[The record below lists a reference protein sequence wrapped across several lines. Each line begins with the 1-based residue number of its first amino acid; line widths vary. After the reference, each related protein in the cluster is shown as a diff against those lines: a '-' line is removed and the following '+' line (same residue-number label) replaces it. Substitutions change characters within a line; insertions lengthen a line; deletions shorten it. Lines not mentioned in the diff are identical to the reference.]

1 MVDTMVNFA
10 VRGAPRTAIPFVI
23 EGRACMLNRYPLW
36 KYLLILVVLVV
47 GLIYSLPNLFP
58 EDPAIQLSSAQGETL
73 NERQIEHVENAL
85 GENGIA
91 VKGVEEVNGLW
102 LIRLR
107 NDNDQLNARDI
118 AADLLGNDA
127 TVALNLAEATP
138 AWLQAFSASPMTLGL
153 DLRGGV
159 HFLLEVDMDA
169 ALTQRLEVNASAMRE
184 LLRSERIRYR
194 NTDVEGRSLSIDFA
208 STEDRDN
215 ARRLISRDFPN
226 FDYTNEGS
234 GRSSRLVMALSDQTI
249 NEIQDYAIN
258 QNLTTL
264 RNRVN
269 ELGVAEPMVQRQGP
283 NQIVVELPGVQDTVA
298 AKRIVG
304 ATANLEFRLEAR
316 NDTPSM
322 ETETHV
328 FRNDASRSA
337 ELMRD
342 VIITG
347 DSVSSASNSFDENG
361 RPQVNINLDGTGG
374 TLMNRATRTN
384 IGRNMAVLFIE
395 HKSEDTVVIDP
406 ETGEETIEREPYVE
420 RGLISLA
427 TIQSALGNSF
437 RITGLDSPTEAAEL
451 SLLLRSGALAAPIYF
466 VQERTIGPSLG
477 AENIQRGLLSVQVGL
492 LLLVLFMLARY
503 KVFGIFANIALALNL
518 TILVAV
524 MSMLGA
530 TLTLPGIAGIVL
542 TLGMAVDANVL
553 IFERIREELRNGL
566 SIQQA
571 IHAGYERAFTSI
583 VDANITTLLV
593 AIILFSIGTGPV
605 KGFAVTLSIGILTS
619 MFTALM
625 VTRALVNL
633 TYGSRP
639 VKKLWI

>member
-1 MVDTMVNFA
+1 
-10 VRGAPRTAIPFVI
+10 
-23 EGRACMLNRYPLW
+23 MLNRYPMW
-36 KYLLILVVLVV
+36 KYLLILIVLAV
-47 GLIYSLPNLFP
+47 GLVYSLPNLYP
-58 EDPAIQLSSAQGETL
+58 EDPAVQISSGRGDATLDQRQLERVQDSLREAGITIKSVESSESS
-73 NERQIEHVENAL
+73 V
-85 GENGIA
+85 
-91 VKGVEEVNGLW
+91 
-102 LIRLR
+102 LIRLG
-107 NDNDQLNARDI
+107 DADEQLQARDRI
-118 AADLLGNDA
+118 AAMLDEDLV
-127 TVALNLAEATP
+127 VALNLAESTP
-138 AWLQAFSASPMTLGL
+138 GWLQALSASPMTLGL

-169 ALTQRLEVNASAMRE
+169 AVTQRLEVNASAMRE
-184 LLRSERIRYR
+184 QLRSERIRYR
-194 NTDVEGRSLSIDFA
+194 GTEIEERTLTLTFTSE
-208 STEDRDN
+208 EDRDA
-215 ARRLISRDFPN
+215 ARRLISREFRD
-226 FDYTNEGS
+226 FDYQNVGD
-234 GRSSRLVMALSDQTI
+234 GRGAALAMTLTDQAV
-249 NEIQDYAIN
+249 NEIQDYAVN

-264 RNRVN
+264 RNRVD

-283 NQIVVELPGVQDTVA
+283 DRIVVELPGVQDTVA
-298 AKRIVG
+298 AKRVVG

-316 NDTPSM
+316 PDTPDA
-322 ETETHV
+322 ETETLA
-328 FRNDASRSA
+328 FRNDEARSA
-337 ELMRD
+337 DLMRD

-347 DSVSSASNSFDENG
+347 DSVSSASRSFDESG

-395 HKSEDTVVIDP
+395 HKTRDSVEMVD
-406 ETGEETIEREPYVE
+406 GEEVIVREPYTE

-451 SLLLRSGALAAPIYF
+451 ALLLRSGSLAAPIYF

-477 AENIQRGLLSVQVGL
+477 AENIKRGVMSVQIGL
-492 LLLVLFMLARY
+492 LLVVLFMLIRY
-503 KVFGIFANIALALNL
+503 KVFGVIANVALALNL
-518 TILVAV
+518 TLLMAA

-553 IFERIREELRNGL
+553 IFERIREELRGGL
-566 SIQQA
+566 SVQQA

-593 AIILFSIGTGPV
+593 AVILFSIGTGPV
-605 KGFAVTLSIGILTS
+605 KGFAVTLSLGIITS
-619 MFTALM
+619 LFTALL
-625 VTRALVNL
+625 VTRAMVNL
-633 TYGSRP
+633 VYGGKP

>member
-1 MVDTMVNFA
+1 
-10 VRGAPRTAIPFVI
+10 
-23 EGRACMLNRYPLW
+23 MLNRYPLW

-58 EDPAIQLSSAQGETL
+58 EDPAIQISSAQGDSL
-73 NERQIEHVENAL
+73 DAHQINRIEAALIENDIEIKAL
-85 GENGIA
+85 EEMNGQ
-91 VKGVEEVNGLW
+91 W
-102 LIRLR
+102 LVRLR
-107 NDNDQLNARDI
+107 HDDDQLDARDI
-118 AADLLGNDA
+118 AADLVDDDT

-138 AWLQAFSASPMTLGL
+138 GWLQAFSASPMTLGL

-184 LLRSERIRYR
+184 LLRGERIRYR
-194 NTDVEGRSLSIDFA
+194 NTEVAERTLSIDFA
-208 STEDRDN
+208 SAEDRDT
-215 ARRLISRDFPN
+215 ARSLISRDFPD
-226 FDYTNEGS
+226 FEYSSEGD
-234 GRSSRLVMALSDQTI
+234 GRASTLVMTLSDQLVS
-249 NEIQDYAIN
+249 EIQDYAIN

-283 NQIVVELPGVQDTVA
+283 NQIVVELPGIQDTVA

-316 NDTPSM
+316 NDAPQN
-322 ETETHV
+322 ETESLS
-328 FRNDASRSA
+328 FRNEPSRSA

-361 RPQVNINLDGTGG
+361 RPQVNIDLDGTGG

-395 HKSEDTVVIDP
+395 HKSEDTVVTDP

-451 SLLLRSGALAAPIYF
+451 ALLLRSGSLAAPIYF

-477 AENIQRGLLSVQVGL
+477 AENIERGLLSVQIGL
-492 LLLVLFMLARY
+492 LLVVLFMLVRY
-503 KVFGIFANIALALNL
+503 KVFGVFANIALALNL
-518 TILVAV
+518 TLLVAV

-553 IFERIREELRNGL
+553 IFERIREELRNGM
-566 SIQQA
+566 SVQQA
-571 IHAGYERAFTSI
+571 IQAGYERAFTSI

-593 AIILFSIGTGPV
+593 AVILFSIGSGPV

-619 MFTALM
+619 LFTALM
-625 VTRALVNL
+625 VTRAMVNL
-633 TYGSRP
+633 AYGSKP

>member
-1 MVDTMVNFA
+1 
-10 VRGAPRTAIPFVI
+10 
-23 EGRACMLNRYPLW
+23 MLNRYPLW
-36 KYLLILVVLVV
+36 KYLLILVVLVA
-47 GLIYSLPNLFP
+47 GLIYALPNLFP
-58 EDPAIQLSSAQGETL
+58 EDPAVQISSAETGETL
-73 NERQIEHVENAL
+73 DESEIERVEDALNDEDVAIKAIEQ
-85 GENGIA
+85 NGQQ
-91 VKGVEEVNGLW
+91 W
-102 LIRLR
+102 LIRLS
-107 NDNDQLNARDI
+107 DSDDQLRAQEI
-118 AADLLGNDA
+118 ASDLLGDDA

-138 AWLQAFSASPMTLGL
+138 GWLQAFSASPMTLGL

-159 HFLLEVDMDA
+159 HFLLEVDMEA
-169 ALTQRLEVNASAMRE
+169 ALTQRLEVNGSAMRE
-184 LLRSERIRYR
+184 LLREEGIRYR
-194 NTDVEGRSLSIDFA
+194 NTEVEERSLSIDFA
-208 STEDRDN
+208 GEEDRN
-215 ARRLISRDFPN
+215 EARGLISREFPE
-226 FDYTNEGS
+226 FEYSSEEEG
-234 GRSSRLVMALSDQTI
+234 RAARLVMTLTDESV

-283 NQIVVELPGVQDTVA
+283 DRIVVELPGVQDTVE
-298 AKRIVG
+298 AKRVVG

-316 NDTPSM
+316 SDAPDN
-322 ETETHV
+322 ETESFS
-328 FRNDASRSA
+328 FRNDESRSA
-337 ELMRD
+337 DLMRD
-342 VIITG
+342 VIVTG
-347 DSVSSASNSFDENG
+347 DSVSDASRNFDENG
-361 RPQVNINLDGTGG
+361 RPQVNIDLDGTGG
-374 TLMNRATRTN
+374 TLMNRATRSN

-395 HKSEDTVVIDP
+395 HKTKERTVIED
-406 ETGEETIEREPYVE
+406 GEEVTEREPYVE

-437 RITGLDSPTEAAEL
+437 RITGLESPTEAEEL
-451 SLLLRSGALAAPIYF
+451 ALLLRSGSLAAPIYF

-477 AENIQRGLLSVQVGL
+477 ADNIERGLLSVQVGL
-492 LLLVLFMLARY
+492 LLVALFMLIRY

-518 TILVAV
+518 ALLTAA
-524 MSMLGA
+524 MSLLGA

-571 IHAGYERAFTSI
+571 IYAGYERAFTSI

-593 AIILFSIGTGPV
+593 AVILFSIGTGPV

-625 VTRALVNL
+625 VTRAMVNL
-633 TYGSRP
+633 TYGSKP

>member
-1 MVDTMVNFA
+1 
-10 VRGAPRTAIPFVI
+10 
-23 EGRACMLNRYPLW
+23 MLNRYPLW
-36 KYLLILVVLVV
+36 KYLLILAVLIA
-47 GLIYSLPNLFP
+47 GLIFSLPNLFP
-58 EDPAIQLSSAQGETL
+58 EDPAVQISSARGDATLDERELERVRDSL
-73 NERQIEHVENAL
+73 NEA
-85 GENGIA
+85 GIA
-91 VKGVEEVNGLW
+91 IKSVESSESRV
-102 LIRLR
+102 LIRLG
-107 NDNDQLNARDI
+107 DPDEQLQARDRI
-118 AADLLGNDA
+118 AAMLGDDFV
-127 TVALNLAEATP
+127 VALNLAESTP
-138 AWLQAFSASPMTLGL
+138 AWLQSLSASPMTLGL

-184 LLRSERIRYR
+184 QLRSERIRYR
-194 NTDVEGRSLSIDFA
+194 GTEIEERTLTITFTNE
-208 STEDRDN
+208 EDRDA
-215 ARRLISRDFPN
+215 ARRLISREFRD
-226 FDYTNEGS
+226 FDYQNVGD
-234 GRSSRLVMALSDQTI
+234 GRGAALAMTLTDQAV

-264 RNRVN
+264 RNRVD

-283 NQIVVELPGVQDTVA
+283 DRIVVELPGVQDTVA
-298 AKRIVG
+298 AKRVVG

-316 NDTPSM
+316 PDTPDL
-322 ETETHV
+322 ETESFP
-328 FRNDASRSA
+328 FRNDPARSA
-337 ELMRD
+337 DLMRD

-347 DSVSSASNSFDENG
+347 DSVSSASRSFDENG

-395 HKSEDTVVIDP
+395 HKTRDSVEVVD
-406 ETGEETIEREPYVE
+406 GEEVIVREPYTE

-451 SLLLRSGALAAPIYF
+451 ALLLRSGSLAAPIYF

-477 AENIQRGLLSVQVGL
+477 AENIKRGVMSVQIGL
-492 LLLVLFMLARY
+492 LLVVLFMLIRY
-503 KVFGIFANIALALNL
+503 KVFGVIANVALALNL
-518 TILVAV
+518 TLLVAA
-524 MSMLGA
+524 MSLLGA

-553 IFERIREELRNGL
+553 IFERIREELRGGL
-566 SIQQA
+566 SVQQA

-593 AIILFSIGTGPV
+593 AVILFSIGTGPV
-605 KGFAVTLSIGILTS
+605 KGFAVTLSLGIITS
-619 MFTALM
+619 LFTALL
-625 VTRALVNL
+625 VTRAMVNL
-633 TYGSRP
+633 VYGGKP

>member
-1 MVDTMVNFA
+1 MMVNFA
-10 VRGAPRTAIPFVI
+10 VHGESVHSIPFVI

-58 EDPAIQLSSAQGETL
+58 EDPAIQISSAQGDSL
-73 NERQIEHVENAL
+73 NEQQIDRVETAL
-85 GENGIA
+85 SENGIA
-91 VKGVEEVNGLW
+91 IKALEEENGQW

-107 NDNDQLNARDI
+107 QDDDQLPARDI
-118 AADLLGNDA
+118 AADLLGDEA

-138 AWLQAFSASPMTLGL
+138 EWLQAFSASPMTLGL

-169 ALTQRLEVNASAMRE
+169 ALTQRLEVNGSAMRE
-184 LLRSERIRYR
+184 LLRDERIRYR
-194 NTDVEGRSLSIDFA
+194 NTKVEERSLSIDFA
-208 STEDRDN
+208 SAEDRDT
-215 ARRLISRDFPN
+215 ARSLISRDFPE
-226 FDYTNEGS
+226 FEYSSEGD
-234 GRSSRLVMALSDQTI
+234 GRASTLVMTLSDQSV

-283 NQIVVELPGVQDTVA
+283 NQIVVELPGIQDTVA

-316 NDTPSM
+316 PDTPEN
-322 ETETHV
+322 ETETLT
-328 FRNDASRSA
+328 FRNEPGRTA

-361 RPQVNINLDGTGG
+361 RPQVNIDLDGTGG

-395 HKSEDTVVIDP
+395 HKSEDTVVTDP

-451 SLLLRSGALAAPIYF
+451 ALLLRSGSLAAPIYF

-477 AENIQRGLLSVQVGL
+477 AENIERGLLSVQIGL
-492 LLLVLFMLARY
+492 LLVVLFMLVRY
-503 KVFGIFANIALALNL
+503 KVFGVFANIALALNL
-518 TILVAV
+518 TLLVAV

-553 IFERIREELRNGL
+553 IFERIREELRNGM
-566 SIQQA
+566 SVQQA
-571 IHAGYERAFTSI
+571 IQAGYERAFTSI

-593 AIILFSIGTGPV
+593 AVILFSIGSGPV

-619 MFTALM
+619 LFTALM
-625 VTRALVNL
+625 VTRAMVNL
-633 TYGSRP
+633 AYGSKP

>member
-1 MVDTMVNFA
+1 
-10 VRGAPRTAIPFVI
+10 
-23 EGRACMLNRYPLW
+23 
-36 KYLLILVVLVV
+36 ILVVLVV

-73 NERQIEHVENAL
+73 NERQIERVENAL

-159 HFLLEVDMDA
+159 HFLLEVDMEA

>member
-1 MVDTMVNFA
+1 
-10 VRGAPRTAIPFVI
+10 
-23 EGRACMLNRYPLW
+23 MLNRYPLW
-36 KYLLILVVLVV
+36 KYLLILVVLIV

-58 EDPAIQLSSAQGETL
+58 ADPAIQISSAQGDAL
-73 NERQIEHVENAL
+73 SERDVSRVRDALDERDIAVTGVEQ
-85 GENGIA
+85 ENGQ
-91 VKGVEEVNGLW
+91 W
-102 LIRLR
+102 LIRLAS
-107 NDNDQLNARDI
+107 DDDQLDARD
-118 AADLLGNDA
+118 AATEVLGGDA
-127 TVALNLAEATP
+127 TVALNLADATP
-138 AWLQAFSASPMTLGL
+138 GWLQAFSASPMTLGL

-169 ALTQRLEVNASAMRE
+169 AITQRLEVNASAMRE
-184 LLRSERIRYR
+184 LLRGERIRYR
-194 NTDVEGRSLSIDFA
+194 NTEIDGQTLSLDFA
-208 STEDRDN
+208 SSEDRDD
-215 ARRLISRDFPN
+215 ARQLISREFPD
-226 FDYTNEGS
+226 FDYASNGS
-234 GRSSRLVMALSDQTI
+234 GRSASLAMTLSDQVVS
-249 NEIQDYAIN
+249 EIQDYATN

-283 NQIVVELPGVQDTVA
+283 NQIVVELPGIQDTVA

-316 NDTPSM
+316 GDTPEM
-322 ETETHV
+322 ETESFG
-328 FRNDASRSA
+328 FRNNDGRSA
-337 ELMRD
+337 QLMRD

-395 HKSEDTVVIDP
+395 HKSEDTVVTDP
-406 ETGEETIEREPYVE
+406 ETGEQTIEREPYTE

-437 RITGLDSPTEAAEL
+437 RITGLDSPTEASEL
-451 SLLLRSGALAAPIYF
+451 ALLLRSGSLAAPIYF

-477 AENIQRGLLSVQVGL
+477 AENIERGLLSVQLGL
-492 LLLVLFMLARY
+492 LLVVLFMLARY
-503 KVFGIFANIALALNL
+503 KVFGVFATVALGLNL
-518 TILVAV
+518 TLLVAV

-553 IFERIREELRNGL
+553 IFERIREELKNGL

-593 AIILFSIGTGPV
+593 AVILFSIGTGPV

-625 VTRALVNL
+625 VTRAMVNL
-633 TYGSRP
+633 TYGSKP

>member
-1 MVDTMVNFA
+1 MMVNFA
-10 VRGAPRTAIPFVI
+10 VRGVSVHSIPFVI

-58 EDPAIQLSSAQGETL
+58 EDPAIQISSAQGDSL
-73 NERQIEHVENAL
+73 DARQIDRVETALSEHDIEIKAL
-85 GENGIA
+85 EEENGQ
-91 VKGVEEVNGLW
+91 W

-107 NDNDQLNARDI
+107 HDDDQLPARDI
-118 AADLLGNDA
+118 AADLLGDDA

-138 AWLQAFSASPMTLGL
+138 EWLQAFSASPMTLGL

-184 LLRSERIRYR
+184 LLRDERIRYR
-194 NTDVEGRSLSIDFA
+194 NTDIEERTLSIDFA
-208 STEDRDN
+208 SAEDRDT
-215 ARRLISRDFPN
+215 ARSLISRDFPE
-226 FDYTNEGS
+226 FEYSSEGD
-234 GRSSRLVMALSDQTI
+234 GRASTLVMTLSDQSV

-283 NQIVVELPGVQDTVA
+283 NQIVVELPGIQDTVA

-316 NDTPSM
+316 NDTPDN
-322 ETETHV
+322 ETETLT
-328 FRNDASRSA
+328 FRNEPSRSA

-361 RPQVNINLDGTGG
+361 RPQVNIDLDGTGG

-395 HKSEDTVVIDP
+395 HKSEDTVVVDP

-451 SLLLRSGALAAPIYF
+451 ALLLRSGSLAAPIYF

-477 AENIQRGLLSVQVGL
+477 AENIERGLLSVQIGL
-492 LLLVLFMLARY
+492 LLVVLFMLVRY
-503 KVFGIFANIALALNL
+503 KVFGVFANIALALNL
-518 TILVAV
+518 TLLVAV

-553 IFERIREELRNGL
+553 IFERIREELRNGM
-566 SIQQA
+566 SVQQA
-571 IHAGYERAFTSI
+571 IQAGYERAFTSI

-593 AIILFSIGTGPV
+593 AVILFSIGSGPV

-619 MFTALM
+619 LFTALM
-625 VTRALVNL
+625 VTRAMVNL
-633 TYGSRP
+633 AYGSKP

>member
-1 MVDTMVNFA
+1 
-10 VRGAPRTAIPFVI
+10 
-23 EGRACMLNRYPLW
+23 MLNRYPLW
-36 KYLLILVVLVV
+36 KYLLILIVLLV
-47 GLIYSLPNLFP
+47 GLVYSLPNLYP
-58 EDPAIQLSSAQGETL
+58 EDPSVQISSTRGDATVDDRQLERIQQSLREAGIDIKAVDHNESS
-73 NERQIEHVENAL
+73 V
-85 GENGIA
+85 
-91 VKGVEEVNGLW
+91 
-102 LIRLR
+102 LIRL
-107 NDNDQLNARDI
+107 DDPDDQLRSRDLI
-118 AADLLGNDA
+118 ADMLGTDYV
-127 TVALNLAEATP
+127 VALNLAESTP
-138 AWLQAFSASPMTLGL
+138 PWLQSLAASPMTLGL

-169 ALTQRLEVNASAMRE
+169 ALEQRLEVNASAMRE
-184 LLRSERIRYR
+184 QLRSERIRYR
-194 NTDVEGRSLSIDFA
+194 GTDIEERTVTITFA
-208 STEDRDN
+208 SEEDRDA
-215 ARRLISRDFPN
+215 ARRLISREFRD
-226 FDYTNEGS
+226 FDYTSEGE
-234 GRSSRLVMALSDQTI
+234 GRGARLVMTLTDQAV

-264 RNRVN
+264 RNRVD

-283 NQIVVELPGVQDTVA
+283 NRIVVELPGIQDTVA
-298 AKRIVG
+298 AKRVVG

-316 NDTPSM
+316 PDTPDI
-322 ETETHV
+322 ETETFP
-328 FRNDASRSA
+328 FRNDESRTA

-342 VIITG
+342 VIVTG
-347 DSVSSASNSFDENG
+347 DSVSSANHSFDESG

-395 HKSEDTVVIDP
+395 HKSRDRQVI
-406 ETGEETIEREPYVE
+406 ENGETITVREPYTE
-420 RGLISLA
+420 RGIISLA
-427 TIQSALGNSF
+427 TIQSALGSSF

-451 SLLLRSGALAAPIYF
+451 ALLLRSGSLAAPIYF

-477 AENIQRGLLSVQVGL
+477 AENIQRGVMSVQIGL
-492 LLLVLFMLARY
+492 VLVVLFMLIRY

-518 TILVAV
+518 TLLIAA

-553 IFERIREELRNGL
+553 IFERIREELRGGL

-593 AIILFSIGTGPV
+593 AVILFSIGTGPV
-605 KGFAVTLSIGILTS
+605 KGFAVTLSLGIISSL
-619 MFTALM
+619 FTALL
-625 VTRALVNL
+625 VTRSMVNL
-633 TYGSRP
+633 TYGGKP

>member
-1 MVDTMVNFA
+1 
-10 VRGAPRTAIPFVI
+10 
-23 EGRACMLNRYPLW
+23 MLNRYPLW

-58 EDPAIQLSSAQGETL
+58 ADPAIQVSDAQGNAL
-73 NERQIEHVENAL
+73 DERQITR
-85 GENGIA
+85 
-91 VKGVEEVNGLW
+91 VEEALSERDIAIKAIEETNGQW
-102 LIRLR
+102 LIRLQS
-107 NDNDQLNARDI
+107 DDDQLDARDI
-118 AADLLGNDA
+118 AADVLGPNA
-127 TVALNLAEATP
+127 TVALNLADATP
-138 AWLQAFSASPMTLGL
+138 GWLQAFSASPMTLGL

-159 HFLLEVDMDA
+159 HFLLEVDMEA

-184 LLRSERIRYR
+184 MLRSERIRYR
-194 NTDVEGRSLSIDFA
+194 NTTIEERSLSIDFA
-208 STEDRDN
+208 SSEDRDA

-226 FDYTNEGS
+226 FEYTSEGD
-234 GRSSRLVMALSDQTI
+234 GRASSLVMTLSDMTVS
-249 NEIQDYAIN
+249 EIQDYAIN

-283 NQIVVELPGVQDTVA
+283 SQIVVELPGVQDTVA

-316 NDTPSM
+316 NDTPDV
-322 ETETHV
+322 ETERFE
-328 FRNDASRSA
+328 FRNDPARSA

-395 HKSEDTVVIDP
+395 HKSEDRIEVDP
-406 ETGEETIEREPYVE
+406 QTGEETLIREPYTE

-451 SLLLRSGALAAPIYF
+451 SLLLRSGSLAAPIYF

-477 AENIQRGLLSVQVGL
+477 AENIERGLLSVQIGL
-492 LLLVLFMLARY
+492 LLVVLFMLVRY
-503 KVFGIFANIALALNL
+503 KVFGVFANIALALNL
-518 TILVAV
+518 TLLVAV

-571 IHAGYERAFTSI
+571 IYAGYERAFTSI

-593 AIILFSIGTGPV
+593 AVILFSIGTGPV

-619 MFTALM
+619 MFTALL
-625 VTRALVNL
+625 VTRSMVNL
-633 TYGSRP
+633 TYGSKP